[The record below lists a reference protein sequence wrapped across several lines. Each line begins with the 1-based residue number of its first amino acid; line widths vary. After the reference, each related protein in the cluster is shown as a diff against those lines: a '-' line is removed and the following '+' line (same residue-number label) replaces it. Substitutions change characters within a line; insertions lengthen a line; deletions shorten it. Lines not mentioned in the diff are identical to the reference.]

1 MDCHGRF
8 YFVMMISATF
18 SSAINHLL
26 SRESWA
32 KDKLVRHAGKIAC
45 LDAGVLEVRVK
56 VAPDGMLGAAETADA
71 NNVVIRA
78 QAADLPLIVQNREQ
92 AFSYVKVEG
101 DADFANTI
109 SQLVQSLQWEV
120 EEDLGKWVGDVAA
133 VRLVTG
139 AKTVVQAARST
150 QRKLAENVAEYFI
163 EENPML
169 VRQQRVA
176 DFTADVTKLRDDV
189 ERLAKRLERLG
200 TGRGR

>member
-8 YFVMMISATF
+8 CFVMMISATF

-26 SRESWA
+26 SREAWA
-32 KDKLVRHAGKIAC
+32 KDKLLRHAGKIAC

-56 VAPDGMLGAAETADA
+56 VAPDGMLGAARAADP

-92 AFSYVKVEG
+92 AFSYVKVDG

-109 SQLVQSLQWEV
+109 SQLVQSLQWEI

-133 VRLVTG
+133 VRIVTG
-139 AKTVVQAARST
+139 AKTAVQAARSN
-150 QRKLAENVAEYFI
+150 QRKLAENLAEYFI

-169 VRQQRVA
+169 VRQQSVA
-176 DFTADVTKLRDDV
+176 DFAADVTKLRDDV
-189 ERLAKRLERLG
+189 ERLAKRIERLG
-200 TGRGR
+200 AGRGR